1 MFSHFENRFVINN
14 SFEVSLEEMNL
25 RRVAFMIENEYKEL
39 SMPNCKTFSFKK
51 IETMMSKWDYVFK
64 NISEYNPF

>member
-1 MFSHFENRFVINN
+1 
-14 SFEVSLEEMNL
+14 MNL

-51 IETMMSKWDYVFK
+51 IETMMSKWDYEFK